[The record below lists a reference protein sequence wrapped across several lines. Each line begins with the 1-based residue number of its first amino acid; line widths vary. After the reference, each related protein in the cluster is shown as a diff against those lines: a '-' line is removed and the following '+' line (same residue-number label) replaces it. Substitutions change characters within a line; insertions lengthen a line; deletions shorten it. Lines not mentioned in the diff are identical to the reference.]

1 MYILTP
7 LGKLQKF
14 TRNGVDN
21 WIKNFSSVWLFLLQ
35 VLLVRSIVGTTE
47 STDIPYVGVKVNLF
61 EQIEYQ
67 RKFQDVVVSFPGE
80 EQISSLTQPLFQ

>member
-1 MYILTP
+1 M
-7 LGKLQKF
+7 
-14 TRNGVDN
+14 
-21 WIKNFSSVWLFLLQ
+21 
-35 VLLVRSIVGTTE
+35 RSIVGTTE

>member
-21 WIKNFSSVWLFLLQ
+21 WIKTFLFLSSVWLFF
-35 VLLVRSIVGTTE
+35 VTGVACEIECTE
-47 STDIPYVGVKVNLF
+47 STDIPYAGVKVNLY
-61 EQIEYQ
+61 EQTEY
-67 RKFQDVVVSFPGE
+67 
-80 EQISSLTQPLFQ
+80 